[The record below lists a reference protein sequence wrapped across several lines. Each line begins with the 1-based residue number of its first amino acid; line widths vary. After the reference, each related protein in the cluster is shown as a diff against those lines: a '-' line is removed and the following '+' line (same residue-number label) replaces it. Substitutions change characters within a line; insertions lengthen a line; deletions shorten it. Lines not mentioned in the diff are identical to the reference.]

1 VDRFYNFKKR
11 ETHKN
16 YLMLLINMEAK
27 RTIPVCFKP
36 DEINL
41 IEKYAKQFGMTN
53 YSQAIE
59 KLASDLK
66 KI

>member
-1 VDRFYNFKKR
+1 
-11 ETHKN
+11 
-16 YLMLLINMEAK
+16 MEAK

-36 DEINL
+36 DEIKL
-41 IEKYAKQFGMTN
+41 IEEYARGFGMTN

-59 KLASDLK
+59 KLASDIK

>member
-1 VDRFYNFKKR
+1 
-11 ETHKN
+11 
-16 YLMLLINMEAK
+16 MLLIDMESN

-36 DEINL
+36 DDMKL

>member
-1 VDRFYNFKKR
+1 
-11 ETHKN
+11 
-16 YLMLLINMEAK
+16 MLLITMEAK

-36 DEINL
+36 DDIKL
-41 IEKYAKQFGMTN
+41 LEKYAKQFGMIN

>member
-1 VDRFYNFKKR
+1 MF
-11 ETHKN
+11 
-16 YLMLLINMEAK
+16 LINMEGN

-36 DEINL
+36 DEIKL
-41 IEKYAKQFGMTN
+41 IEKYAKQFRMTN

>member
-1 VDRFYNFKKR
+1 
-11 ETHKN
+11 
-16 YLMLLINMEAK
+16 MEAK

-36 DEINL
+36 DEIKL
-41 IEKYAKQFGMTN
+41 LEKYAKKFGMTN

-59 KLASDLK
+59 KLASDIK

>member
-1 VDRFYNFKKR
+1 
-11 ETHKN
+11 
-16 YLMLLINMEAK
+16 MLLINMEAK

-36 DEINL
+36 DEIKL
-41 IEKYAKQFGMTN
+41 LEKYAKQFGMIN